1 MLEGREIYN
10 RRIDSIAAAIRHHS
24 SLQQNNKK
32 MLACRDRR
40 ALCCMSAALIIS
52 TCILGSESV
61 MAFAPAP
68 TSVSAKQRIQN
79 SMLFESSPNSGEMVL
94 ARDGERLLN
103 VAFSALDD
111 RDKYETVLTG
121 LCAKV
126 IDGGAANSKNGLVDP
141 IRLMEE
147 SNSNGITIGPRGII
161 SLVDVSVNMLLWIV
175 AAVCF
180 IDLKSHGFEYL
191 FVPIGIGYCVDI
203 RCACYGKDTF
213 ASNK

>member
-1 MLEGREIYN
+1 MLS
-10 RRIDSIAAAIRHHS
+10 RRD
-24 SLQQNNKK
+24 
-32 MLACRDRR
+32 
-40 ALCCMSAALIIS
+40 LCCVSAAFIITMS
-52 TCILGSESV
+52 TCVLRSESV
-61 MAFAPAP
+61 VAFAPSP
-68 TSVSAKQRIQN
+68 TSVAAKQRIQN
-79 SMLFESSPNSGEMVL
+79 SMLFESPNNGEMVL

-161 SLVDVSVNMLLWIV
+161 SLVDVSNGLWLL
-175 AAVCF
+175 
-180 IDLKSHGFEYL
+180 
-191 FVPIGIGYCVDI
+191 CV
-203 RCACYGKDTF
+203 
-213 ASNK
+213 

>member
-1 MLEGREIYN
+1 MV
-10 RRIDSIAAAIRHHS
+10 AAPI
-24 SLQQNNKK
+24 QKNIKK
-32 MLACRDRR
+32 MLLCSRDRR
-40 ALCCMSAALIIS
+40 ALCCMSAALIVTIS
-52 TCILGSESV
+52 TCIGSQSV
-61 MAFAPAP
+61 MAFAPSP

-79 SMLFESSPNSGEMVL
+79 SMLFDSSPNSGEMVL

-111 RDKYETVLTG
+111 KDKYETVLTG

-161 SLVDVSVNMLLWIV
+161 SLVDVSVKDCG
-175 AAVCF
+175 AVCF
-180 IDLKSHGFEYL
+180 IDLKSHDFEHL

-203 RCACYGKDTF
+203 RCAYYGKDTF